1 MQTRKPIVWSVP
13 APEAAATA
21 PVATEG
27 PADTE
32 PAAIPATEADT
43 PAEKSESEKPKARTV
58 NFGLKTETVDTTAKA
73 SVVRRGYQV
82 HCCISNCRLHQ
93 HLWVL

>member
-1 MQTRKPIVWSVP
+1 MWSVP

-27 PADTE
+27 PAGTE

-58 NFGLKTETVDTTAKA
+58 NFGLKTDTVDTTATA
-73 SVVRRGYQV
+73 SVVQRGYLV
-82 HCCISNCRLHQ
+82 RCCNSNCKLHQ
-93 HLWVL
+93 QLWVI

>member
-13 APEAAATA
+13 APETAATA

-27 PADTE
+27 PAGTE

-43 PAEKSESEKPKARTV
+43 PAEVSESEKPNSRIV
-58 NFGLKTETVDTTAKA
+58 NFGLKADTVDTTAKA
-73 SVVRRGYQV
+73 SVVQKG
-82 HCCISNCRLHQ
+82 
-93 HLWVL
+93 

>member
-27 PADTE
+27 PAGTE

-43 PAEKSESEKPKARTV
+43 PAEKSESEKPNARTV
-58 NFGLKTETVDTTAKA
+58 NFGLKTDTVDTTAKA
-73 SVVRRGYQV
+73 SAVQRGYLV
-82 HCCISNCRLHQ
+82 HCCISNSNLHQ
-93 HLWVL
+93 LRVL

>member
-1 MQTRKPIVWSVP
+1 MQTRKPIVWSAP

-27 PADTE
+27 PASTE

-43 PAEKSESEKPKARTV
+43 PAEVSESEKPNSRIV
-58 NFGLKTETVDTTAKA
+58 NFGLKADTVDTTAKA
-73 SVVRRGYQV
+73 SVVQKG
-82 HCCISNCRLHQ
+82 
-93 HLWVL
+93 

>member
-27 PADTE
+27 PGTE
-32 PAAIPATEADT
+32 SAAIPATEADT
-43 PAEKSESEKPKARTV
+43 PAEKSESEEPKARTV
-58 NFGLKTETVDTTAKA
+58 NFGLKTDTVDTTAKA
-73 SVVRRGYQV
+73 SAVPRGYLV
-82 HCCISNCRLHQ
+82 HCYTSNCKLHQ
-93 HLWVL
+93 LWVL